1 MEPYSVQSL
10 FKVGLGPSSSHTLG
24 PMRAA
29 ERFQA
34 TLIKDQLRERVSRVH
49 VILYGSLALTGK
61 GHHTDRAV
69 VMGLCG
75 LDAAHVDPN
84 EAKDAWDYVRR
95 MKELP
100 LPGGP
105 VIKFSPTYDI
115 EFAEDTFLPAHPN
128 ALRFAAFDAEGHE
141 LTAETWF
148 SVGGGAIAQ
157 TTKLADPEQDMLK
170 DFPDHRRFPFSNAE
184 ELLVH
189 CEQANTSIAEAILA
203 NEEAMGIPREDV
215 LGWVNHVVDA
225 MRDCC
230 QRGLEAS
237 EGMLEGGLGVRRRAP
252 HLWAQCRD
260 TAVDDPLAAMD
271 WLTVYALAVNEEN
284 AAGHRV
290 VTAPTNG
297 AAGVIPAVLMYWQN
311 QLKVPAQPAGLTA
324 TDVFLLTAAAVGWL
338 YKRNASISAAEVGCQ
353 GEIGVASSMAAAGLC
368 AVLGG
373 TPGQIEHAAEIAME
387 HHLGLTCDPVGGLV
401 QIPCIERNAVGAVK
415 AVQAARLAMRSP
427 EAHRVSLDEVMQT
440 MAQTGADMSQHYK
453 ETALAGLAVNVV
465 VC

>member
-34 TLIKDQLRERVSRVH
+34 DLIKDNLRDQVVRVKVT
-49 VILYGSLALTGK
+49 LYGSLALTGK

-75 LDAAHVDPN
+75 LDAAKVDPDT
-84 EAKDAWDYVRR
+84 ARDAWDYVRR
-95 MKELP
+95 TGNLP

-105 VIKFSPTYDI
+105 EVRFSPSYDI
-115 EFAEDTFLPAHPN
+115 EFQGDTFLPAHPN
-128 ALRFAAFDAEGHE
+128 AMRFAVYDIKGQE
-141 LTAETWF
+141 LVAETWF

-157 TTKLADPEQDMLK
+157 TTKLADPEQDMLA
-170 DFPDHRRFPFSNAE
+170 DFPDHRTAPYSNAD
-184 ELLVH
+184 ELLKQ
-189 CEQANTSIAEAILA
+189 CETSGKTIAVAVLENEIAMGFSRESVLAWANTIA
-203 NEEAMGIPREDV
+203 DT
-215 LGWVNHVVDA
+215 

-230 QRGLEAS
+230 QRGLDAP

-252 HLWAQCRD
+252 HLWAQCHD
-260 TAVDDPLAAMD
+260 TASDDPLAAMD

-297 AAGVIPAVLMYWQN
+297 AAGVIPAVMMYWQN
-311 QLKVPAQPAGLTA
+311 QMKVEPQGDLSA
-324 TDVFLLTAAAVGWL
+324 TEVFLLTASAIGWL